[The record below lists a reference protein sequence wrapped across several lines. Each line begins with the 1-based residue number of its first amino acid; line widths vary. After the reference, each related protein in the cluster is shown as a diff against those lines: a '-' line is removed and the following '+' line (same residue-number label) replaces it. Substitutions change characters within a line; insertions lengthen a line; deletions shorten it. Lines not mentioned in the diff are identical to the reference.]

1 MSQTTNQ
8 LVAPTPA
15 GNKQPTGKNRLTLSA
30 GALLTAALTV
40 SVLFHQSSVHAASV
54 STPLDDNSVS
64 ALVALDH
71 AMESVAARVEPA
83 VVNVQV
89 TSHGSAEETS
99 MNGANPFGQDGQ
111 DGQGQQLPP
120 GFAQFFG
127 PNSPFGGFTQPGQQ
141 GQGQGRTRRFQQQQP
156 LEHGIGSGII
166 ISPDGYI
173 VTNNHVVDGAVNVKV
188 TLNDRRVL
196 DAKVI
201 GTDKLTDLAVIKV
214 DAHNLPA
221 LAWGDSSTLKPGQTV
236 LAFGSPFGYFQD
248 SVTRGIV
255 SAVNRQNPYSDDAR
269 KPGGF
274 IQTDAAINP
283 GNSGGA
289 LVNAHGE
296 LVGIP
301 TFIISNSGS
310 FAGAGFAIPS
320 AIAQKTVQELI
331 AHGKVEHGYLG
342 VNIENVTPENAQFFN
357 LKEATGALVSQVT
370 PDSPAA
376 QAGLKSGDVIDQ
388 LDGHKVL
395 DSSSLQIAISQ
406 DHPGQKVQLGIIR
419 NGQTMTLTANVGE
432 YHKPGT
438 EVAANGAA
446 PGAANTGKLGLAVDD
461 LSSDARQQLNV
472 PSDVHGAAVADVRP
486 GSPAEDAGLQPG
498 DVVVEVNRKP
508 VASAEQ
514 FANAVHSTPTGK
526 DILLLVWSKGN
537 ASYRVIHPS
546 DGNQNGM

>member
-1 MSQTTNQ
+1 MSKVTNQ
-8 LVAPTPA
+8 LVEGVKKMARKP
-15 GNKQPTGKNRLTLSA
+15 LSLSA
-30 GALLTAALTV
+30 GLLLTTALGVSLLFHENMGHAADPVKPINDDSIAALT
-40 SVLFHQSSVHAASV
+40 S
-54 STPLDDNSVS
+54 LDRAVE
-64 ALVALDH
+64 A
-71 AMESVAARVEPA
+71 VAARVQPA

-89 TSHGSAEETS
+89 TSRGSEDEIS
-99 MNGANPFGQDGQ
+99 QNGGEQE
-111 DGQGQQLPP
+111 LPP

-127 PNSPFGGFTQPGQQ
+127 PNGPFGGFGQP
-141 GQGQGRTRRFQQQQP
+141 GQGQGHGRRFQQQQQP

-166 ISPDGYI
+166 ISQDGYI

-188 TLNDRRVL
+188 TLHDRRVM

-201 GTDKLTDLAVIKV
+201 GTDKLTDLAVIKI
-214 DAHNLPA
+214 DGHDLPY
-221 LAWGDSSTLKPGQTV
+221 LTWGDSSTLKPGQSV

-269 KPGGF
+269 KPGGY

-296 LVGIP
+296 LVGIN

-320 AIAQKTVQELI
+320 QIAQKTADQLI

-342 VNIENVTPENAQFFN
+342 ISMNDVTPANASFFN
-357 LKEATGALVSQVT
+357 LKDASGAIIAQVT
-370 PDSPAA
+370 PDSPASH
-376 QAGLKSGDVIDQ
+376 AGLKSGDVITE
-388 LDGHKVL
+388 LNGKKIVDG
-395 DSSSLQIAISQ
+395 SALQVAVSQ
-406 DHPGQKVQLGIIR
+406 DQPGQTIQLGIIR
-419 NGQTMTLTANVGE
+419 NGQPMQIGVKVGE
-432 YHKPGT
+432 YHKAGT
-438 EVAANGAA
+438 EQASNNGAA
-446 PGAANTGKLGLAVDD
+446 GQGNTGKLGLAVDD
-461 LSSDARQQLNV
+461 LDQDTRQQINA
-472 PSDVHGAAVADVRP
+472 PADVKGAVVANVRP

-508 VASAEQ
+508 ITSAEQ
-514 FANAVHSTPTGK
+514 FANAVHATPAGK

-537 ASYRVIHPS
+537 DSFRVVHPS

>member
-1 MSQTTNQ
+1 MRAAGVN
-8 LVAPTPA
+8 ATPI
-15 GNKQPTGKNRLTLSA
+15 
-30 GALLTAALTV
+30 
-40 SVLFHQSSVHAASV
+40 
-54 STPLDDNSVS
+54 DDNSVA
-64 ALVALDH
+64 ALTALDR
-71 AMESVAARVEPA
+71 AMEAVAAHVEPA

-89 TSHGSAEETS
+89 TSKGSEEET
-99 MNGANPFGQDGQ
+99 AQEGQQ
-111 DGQGQQLPP
+111 QQLPP

-127 PNSPFGGFTQPGQQ
+127 PNGPLGGLGQ
-141 GQGQGRTRRFQQQQP
+141 GQGQGRRSQQQQQP

-188 TLNDRRVL
+188 TINDRRVM

-201 GTDKLTDLAVIKV
+201 GVDKLTDLAVIKI
-214 DAHNLPA
+214 DGHDLPY
-221 LAWGDSSTLKPGQTV
+221 LQWGDSSTLKPGQTV

-255 SAVNRQNPYSDDAR
+255 SAVNRQNPYSDDLR

-296 LVGIP
+296 LVGIN
-301 TFIISNSGS
+301 TFIISDSGS

-320 AIAQKTVQELI
+320 QIAKATAEELI

-342 VNIENVTPENAQFFN
+342 ISIENVTPANAQFFN

-376 QAGLKSGDVIDQ
+376 RAGLKSGDVIDQ
-388 LDGHKVL
+388 LDGQKVV
-395 DSSSLQIAISQ
+395 DSSSLQIAVSQ
-406 DHPGQKVQLGIIR
+406 RQPGQKIQLGVIR
-419 NGQTMTLTANVGE
+419 NGQPMSLSATVGE
-432 YHKPGT
+432 YHQPGT
-438 EVAANGAA
+438 QVAENESGNG
-446 PGAANTGKLGLAVDD
+446 PANTGKLGLAVVD
-461 LSSDARQQLNV
+461 LDNKNGDQNADARQQLNV
-472 PSDVHGAAVADVRP
+472 PADVHGAAIADVRP
-486 GSPAEDAGLQPG
+486 GSPADDAGLQPG
-498 DVVVEVNRKP
+498 DVVLEVNRKP

-514 FANAVHSTPTGK
+514 FATAVHATPAGK

-537 ASYRVIHPS
+537 SSFRVVHPT